1 MSYALV
7 TGGSSGIGFAYA
19 EEMASRGY
27 NILIVSNREDL
38 NLECQQLLQNKY
50 PVRIE
55 TLYQN
60 LAIPDAAQQVYDYCH
75 AHDMEVEVLI
85 NNAGMFYF
93 KTAVETPVPLEN
105 TMLQLHVTT
114 PTLLCTLFGKD
125 MKERR
130 KGYILNAAS
139 ICGYMSFPMIVTY
152 ESTKRYVRNFSRGLA
167 FELSD
172 YGVKVCCV
180 SPGAVDTDL
189 YHLNKK
195 LRRRLCRWGI
205 MLTPVQVT
213 KRGVRALFR
222 GRKSIVTGG
231 INYFF
236 LCLVALVPNF
246 VVDIV
251 KRKYISLF

>member
-1 MSYALV
+1 MIYALV
-7 TGGSSGIGFAYA
+7 TGGSSGIGMAYA
-19 EEMASRGY
+19 KEMASRGY

-38 NLECQQLLQNKY
+38 NMESQQWLQNKY
-50 PVRIE
+50 PVHIE
-55 TLYQN
+55 TLYQD
-60 LAIPDAAQQVYDYCH
+60 LAIPEAAQQVYDYCH
-75 AHDMEVEVLI
+75 AHNMEVEVLI

-93 KTAVETPVPLEN
+93 KPAVETPIPMEN

-139 ICGYMSFPMIVTY
+139 ICGYMSFPTIATY
-152 ESTKRYVRNFSRGLA
+152 ESTKRYVRTFSRALA

-195 LRRRLCRWGI
+195 LRKRLCRWGI
-205 MLTPVQVT
+205 MLTPSQVA
-213 KRGVRALFR
+213 KRGLSALFR

-236 LCLVALVPNF
+236 LFLTAIVPDF
-246 VVDIV
+246 VINMV
-251 KRKYISLF
+251 KRKYL